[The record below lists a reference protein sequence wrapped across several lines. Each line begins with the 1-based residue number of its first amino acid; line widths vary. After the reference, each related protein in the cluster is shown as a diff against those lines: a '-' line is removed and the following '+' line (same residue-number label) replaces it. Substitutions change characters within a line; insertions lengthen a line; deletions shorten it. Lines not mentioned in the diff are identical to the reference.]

1 MTCRSR
7 PSGVATP
14 ATAAAALLDVC
25 AACRLAWHVATGS
38 SRTPDLTQHPTSA
51 CRCLT
56 STGLTPHTA
65 PARQAHCCIPSTPFC
80 KQSMF
85 HWEAVV
91 WQASGCR
98 LTGAVMPPGAGSC
111 SVCGSGAHHERC
123 SSCCASLALHTVP
136 GHNPTAG
143 RMWGRVLAAC
153 DCTPERPACN
163 SARHW
168 TAACPYPAEHASPQ
182 PSTMSCKHVAKRAV
196 SSAALAAADMLPG
209 GWYMRRSCQQELLL
223 QPHRTTGRTS
233 GRRRY
238 CCLLPQLPHNAP
250 ITRLLCPQRHG
261 NPNMAVAAWRVLPPW
276 KERAPWP
283 AMAPCT
289 PHTDAPAPQLV
300 SAPAPTWQPAK

>member
-1 MTCRSR
+1 
-7 PSGVATP
+7 
-14 ATAAAALLDVC
+14 
-25 AACRLAWHVATGS
+25 
-38 SRTPDLTQHPTSA
+38 
-51 CRCLT
+51 
-56 STGLTPHTA
+56 
-65 PARQAHCCIPSTPFC
+65 
-80 KQSMF
+80 
-85 HWEAVV
+85 
-91 WQASGCR
+91 
-98 LTGAVMPPGAGSC
+98 
-111 SVCGSGAHHERC
+111 
-123 SSCCASLALHTVP
+123 
-136 GHNPTAG
+136 
-143 RMWGRVLAAC
+143 VLAAC

-261 NPNMAVAAWRVLPPW
+261 NPNMAVAAWRVSTGMDHHRQFVL
-276 KERAPWP
+276 AH
-283 AMAPCT
+283 ANLGLAALACVAAGI
-289 PHTDAPAPQLV
+289 APAHAGGSWLPVQLPV
-300 SAPAPTWQPAK
+300 CCTLLNTSNLHHGLSECSQHSPNNLNRPLTSLPVPSDCWVGPCCQWRCRYGCSSRVMEACHPTCG